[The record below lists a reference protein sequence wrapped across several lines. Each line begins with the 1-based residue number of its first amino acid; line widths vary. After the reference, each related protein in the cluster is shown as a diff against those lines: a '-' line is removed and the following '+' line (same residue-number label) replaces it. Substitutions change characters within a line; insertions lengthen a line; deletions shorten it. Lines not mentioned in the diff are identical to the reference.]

1 MCLPIGVP
9 AVTGRSAAVVL
20 DDIYGA
26 LADPTRRAIIA
37 SLSSGPASVSEL
49 AKPFSMSLAAVVQH
63 LAVLEQSGLVVTK
76 KEGRVRTCRLDSRGL
91 RTAENWIA
99 DRRNTWE
106 QRLDRLQVLLDE
118 M

>member
-1 MCLPIGVP
+1 V
-9 AVTGRSAAVVL
+9 ATVTSRATIVL
-20 DDIYGA
+20 DDIYKA

-37 SLSSGPASVSEL
+37 SLSNGPASVSEL
-49 AKPFSMSLAAVVQH
+49 AKPFSMTLAAIVQH
-63 LAVLEQSGLVVTK
+63 LSVLEQGGLVITK
-76 KEGRVRTCRLDSRGL
+76 KEGRVRTCRLDAQGL

-118 M
+118 I